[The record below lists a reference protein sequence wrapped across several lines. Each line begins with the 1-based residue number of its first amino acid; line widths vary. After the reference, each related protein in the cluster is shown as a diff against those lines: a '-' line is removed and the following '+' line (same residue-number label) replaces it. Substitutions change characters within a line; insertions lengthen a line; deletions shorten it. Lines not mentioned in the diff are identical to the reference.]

1 MNVTLAPDLERALV
15 LRARQHGTTPEAVVL
30 DAIRDKLSPKPAE
43 LTNILEPR
51 DEWEERLLRVGT
63 PCGVSVSSEALSSE
77 GLYD

>member
-1 MNVTLAPDLERALV
+1 MNVTLTPDLEQALV

-30 DAIRDKLSPKPAE
+30 DAIRDKLGSEAAE
-43 LTNILEPR
+43 LANLLEPR

-63 PCGVSVSSEALSSE
+63 PCGVSVSDETLSSE